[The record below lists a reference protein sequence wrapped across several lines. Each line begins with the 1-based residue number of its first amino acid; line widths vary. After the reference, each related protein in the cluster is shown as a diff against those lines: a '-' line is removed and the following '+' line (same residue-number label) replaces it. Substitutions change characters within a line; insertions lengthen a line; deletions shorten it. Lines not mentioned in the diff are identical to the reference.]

1 LGRTGVSEARPARR
15 WLQDFKVYAEPPV
28 LRMLLLGFSA
38 GLPLLLVLGT
48 LSYRLREA
56 GIDRT
61 TIGFLSWVGL
71 AYGFK
76 WVWAPLVDRLPLP
89 LLTRALGRRR
99 SWLLLAQTGIALALA
114 GMALTD
120 PVDGLQRLVFF
131 ALLAAFA
138 SATQDI
144 ALDAFR
150 IESAALDR
158 QAAMS
163 AAYQVGYRSAMI
175 CASAGALWIA
185 AAFDPDERTYQHA
198 PWLAAY
204 FVMAALMAIGMVTV
218 LFSPEPRTTVSPDTV
233 AREHDAARRLASGGL
248 PSSLARL
255 LGWFYSA
262 VASPF
267 IDFVLRY
274 RWQAVLLLA
283 LIATYR
289 VSDIVLGVM
298 SNPFYRDMGFTKDE
312 VAAVSGVY
320 GVMMTLAGSALGGVL
335 TLRFGVVRVLFLGA
349 VLSAATN
356 LMFAWL
362 ATRGHD
368 LPGLV
373 MVISA
378 DNLSAGIASAAFVA
392 YLSGLTNVAY
402 SATQYALFSS
412 VMLLL
417 PKFIAGWSGMA
428 VDSFGYQAF
437 FTGTALLGMPVLLLT
452 WLVWRES
459 KRAQA
464 PASPAAPA

>member
-1 LGRTGVSEARPARR
+1 MRR
-15 WLQDFKVYAEPPV
+15 WLRDFAVYGEPRV
-28 LRMLLLGFSA
+28 ARMVLLGFSA

-48 LSYRLREA
+48 LSYRLRES

-89 LLTRALGRRR
+89 WLTRILGRRR
-99 SWLLLAQTGIALALA
+99 SWLLLSQSAIMIGLA

-120 PVDGLQRLVFF
+120 PVSHLERLVLL
-131 ALLAAFA
+131 ALLVAFS

-150 IESAALDR
+150 IESAEQAL
-158 QAAMS
+158 QAAMA
-163 AAYQVGYRSAMI
+163 AAYQVGYRAAMI

-185 AAFDPDERTYQHA
+185 AAFDPDEQTYQHA
-198 PWLAAY
+198 PWTAAY
-204 FVMAALMAIGMVTV
+204 LVMAALMTVGMLTV
-218 LFSPEPRTTVSPDTV
+218 LFSREPATTVPAETLE
-233 AREHDAARRLASGGL
+233 RERQTSERFQSGPL
-248 PSSLARL
+248 PAPLARL
-255 LGWFYSA
+255 AAWFYSA

-267 IDFVLRY
+267 LDVVLRY
-274 RWQAVLLLA
+274 RWRAVLLLA

-289 VSDIVLGVM
+289 ISDIVLGVM

-320 GVMMTLAGSALGGVL
+320 GVIMTLVGAVIGGVL
-335 TLRFGVVRVLFLGA
+335 SLRLGVMRVLFVGA
-349 VLSAATN
+349 LLSAATN
-356 LMFAWL
+356 LLFAWL
-362 ATRGHD
+362 STRGHD
-368 LPGLV
+368 VGSLV
-373 MVISA
+373 LVISA

-412 VMLLL
+412 IMLLL
-417 PKFIAGWSGMA
+417 PKFIAGWSGLA
-428 VDSFGYQAF
+428 VDTFGYEVF
-437 FTGTALLGMPVLLLT
+437 FTGTALLGLPVLA
-452 WLVWRES
+452 LVWLAA
-459 KRAQA
+459 RAHVGGGV
-464 PASPAAPA
+464 PKASG